1 MSGQF
6 IPAGSHGCR
15 DSLAD
20 RVILP
25 GQASPGPVRGSIGP
39 GDYPWSLAVQNK
51 KGAPKK
57 MKALVK
63 KHAKEGLWL
72 EDVPVPEVGNNDVL
86 IKIQKTAICGTDV
99 HIYNWDE
106 WAQKTIPVPMTVGHE
121 FAGVIV
127 DKGSNVAELDIGDVV
142 SGEGHIVCERCRN
155 CLAGRRHLC
164 PNTIGIGVNRTGAFA
179 EYLSIPAKNVF
190 RPNIEIPTE
199 VLACFDPYGNAVHT
213 ALSFNMVG
221 EDVLITGAGP
231 IGIMAAMVA
240 AHCGARNIVITD
252 VNDYRLNL
260 AKTIEAKAIPINVG
274 NGEITEDFM
283 RSLGILEGFDVGLE
297 MSGSPDAF
305 RDMLGKMINGGSIA
319 LLGILPDG
327 IGIDWTKVVFK
338 GLFIKGIYGR
348 EIFETWYKG
357 VMMVQSGLPLE
368 KIITHRYDYSEFQQG
383 FDVMRSGQCG
393 KVILSWEES

>member
-1 MSGQF
+1 
-6 IPAGSHGCR
+6 
-15 DSLAD
+15 
-20 RVILP
+20 
-25 GQASPGPVRGSIGP
+25 
-39 GDYPWSLAVQNK
+39 
-51 KGAPKK
+51 

-63 KHAKEGLWL
+63 KSAEEGLWL
-72 EDVPVPEVGNNDVL
+72 EEVPIPEIDNNDVL
-86 IKIQKTAICGTDV
+86 VKIQKTAICGTDV

-106 WAQKTIPVPMTVGHE
+106 WAQKTIPVPMTIGHE

-127 DKGSNVAELDIGDVV
+127 EMGANVTGLDIGDVV

-164 PNTIGIGVNRTGAFA
+164 PNTIGIGVNRTGCFA

-190 RPNIEIPTE
+190 RPNIEIPTD

-252 VNDYRLNL
+252 VNSYRLDL
-260 AKTIEAKAIPINVG
+260 VKSIVPRAIPLNVMDG
-274 NGEITEDFM
+274 PISEEFM
-283 RSLGILEGFDVGLE
+283 RSLGILEGFDVCLE
-297 MSGSPDAF
+297 MSGSPAAF
-305 RDMLGKMINGGSIA
+305 EEVLGKMINGGHIA
-319 LLGILPDG
+319 MLGIMPDG
-327 IGIDWTKVVFK
+327 TAIDWTKVVFK
-338 GLFIKGIYGR
+338 GLTIKGIYGR

-357 VMMVQSGLPLE
+357 VMMVQTGLPLE
-368 KIITHRYDYSEFQQG
+368 KIITHHFHYTDFQKG
-383 FDVMRSGQCG
+383 FDVMRSGQSG
-393 KVILSWEES
+393 KVILNWDE

>member
-1 MSGQF
+1 M
-6 IPAGSHGCR
+6 
-15 DSLAD
+15 
-20 RVILP
+20 
-25 GQASPGPVRGSIGP
+25 
-39 GDYPWSLAVQNK
+39 K
-51 KGAPKK
+51 M

-72 EDVPVPEVGNNDVL
+72 EEVPVPEIGNNDVL
-86 IKIQKTAICGTDV
+86 VKIQKTAICGTDV

-106 WAQKTIPVPMTVGHE
+106 WAQSTIPVPMTVGHE

-127 DKGSNVAELDIGDVV
+127 EMGANVTELNIGDVV

-164 PNTIGIGVNRTGAFA
+164 PNTVGIGVNRTGSFA

-190 RPNIEIPTE
+190 RPNIEIPTD

-240 AHCGARNIVITD
+240 QHCGARNIVITD
-252 VNDYRLNL
+252 VNEYRLNL
-260 AKTIEAKAIPINVG
+260 AKDIVPKAIAINVSKE
-274 NGEITEDFM
+274 EITDELM
-283 RSLGILEGFDVGLE
+283 RSLGILEGFDVCLE
-297 MSGSPDAF
+297 MSGSPQAF
-305 RDMLGKMINGGSIA
+305 KEVPGMMINGGKIA
-319 LLGILPDG
+319 MLGIIPDG
-327 IGIDWTKVVFK
+327 TGIDWTKVVFK

-348 EIFETWYKG
+348 EIFETWYKC

-368 KIITHRYDYSEFQQG
+368 KVITHRYHYTDFQKG
-383 FDVMRSGQCG
+383 FDVMRSGQSG
-393 KVILSWEES
+393 KVILNWEEQA

>member
-1 MSGQF
+1 M
-6 IPAGSHGCR
+6 
-15 DSLAD
+15 
-20 RVILP
+20 
-25 GQASPGPVRGSIGP
+25 
-39 GDYPWSLAVQNK
+39 K
-51 KGAPKK
+51 T

-72 EDVPVPEVGNNDVL
+72 EDVPWPEVGNTDVL
-86 IKIQKTAICGTDV
+86 VKIHKTAICGTDV

-121 FAGVIV
+121 FAGEIV
-127 DKGSNVAELDIGDVV
+127 EMGANVTGLNIGDIV

-164 PNTIGIGVNRTGAFA
+164 PNTIGIGVNRTGSFA

-190 RPNIEIPTE
+190 RPNIKIPTE

-240 AHCGARNIVITD
+240 IHCGARNVVVTD
-252 VNDYRLNL
+252 INQYRLDL
-260 AKTIEAKAIPINVG
+260 LKQIVPKAVPINVG
-274 NGEITEDFM
+274 KEQMSRDVLRG
-283 RSLGILEGFDVGLE
+283 LGILEGFDVCLE
-297 MSGSPDAF
+297 MSGSPQAF
-305 RDMLGKMINGGSIA
+305 EEAIDLMINGGSIA
-319 LLGILPDG
+319 MLGILPDG
-327 IGIDWTKVVFK
+327 TGIDWTKVVFK

-368 KIITHRYDYSEFQQG
+368 KIITHHFHYSDFQQG
-383 FDVMRSGQCG
+383 FDVMRSGNSG
-393 KVILSWEES
+393 KVILNWD

>member
-1 MSGQF
+1 
-6 IPAGSHGCR
+6 
-15 DSLAD
+15 
-20 RVILP
+20 
-25 GQASPGPVRGSIGP
+25 
-39 GDYPWSLAVQNK
+39 
-51 KGAPKK
+51 

-72 EDVPVPEVGNNDVL
+72 EDAPIPEIGNNDVL
-86 IKIQKTAICGTDV
+86 VKIQKTAICGTDV

-106 WAQKTIPVPMTVGHE
+106 WAQKTIPVPMTIGHE
-121 FAGVIV
+121 FAGVIE
-127 DKGSNVAELDIGDVV
+127 KMGANVTELNIGDVV

-164 PNTIGIGVNRTGAFA
+164 PNTIGIGVNRTGCFA
-179 EYLSIPAKNVF
+179 EYLSIPAKNIF
-190 RPNIEIPTE
+190 RPNIKIPTD

-240 AHCGARNIVITD
+240 AHCGARNIVISD
-252 VNDYRLNL
+252 INDYRLEL
-260 AKTIEAKAIPINVG
+260 AKKVVPKAIPINVAK
-274 NGEITEDFM
+274 EAITEEFM
-283 RSLGILEGFDVGLE
+283 RSLGILEGFDVCLE

-305 RDMLGKMINGGSIA
+305 REVLGKMINGGS
-319 LLGILPDG
+319 
-327 IGIDWTKVVFK
+327 WTKVVFK

-357 VMMVQSGLPLE
+357 VMMFQSGLPLE
-368 KIITHRYDYSEFQQG
+368 KIITHRYHYTDFQKG
-383 FDVMRSGQCG
+383 FDVMRSGQSG
-393 KVILSWEES
+393 KVILNWEDEGKK